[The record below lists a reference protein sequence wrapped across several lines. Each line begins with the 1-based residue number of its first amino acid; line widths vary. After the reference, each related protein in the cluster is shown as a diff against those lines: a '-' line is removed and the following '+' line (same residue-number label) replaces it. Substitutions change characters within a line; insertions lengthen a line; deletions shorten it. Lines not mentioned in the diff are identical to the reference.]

1 MHERDHDD
9 LARLDKEHV
18 WHPYT
23 QMAEYNHREPLVI
36 VEGEG
41 RRLKDAQGRLY
52 YDGTSSIWLNVHGHR
67 VPEIDAAI
75 VEQLG
80 KVAHSTLLGQ
90 ANEPSILLAEELVK
104 IAPEGLNK
112 VFYSDS
118 GSEAVEAA
126 LKMALQYWANLEGRE
141 TSRHHILSFEDG
153 YHGDTLGAVG
163 AAPVETF
170 HWPFKAMLPSPLR
183 APFPNPYRSEGSS
196 PQSAVQAS
204 LEAVERLFE
213 EHPGEVAA
221 VIVEA
226 MMQGV
231 AGIVVAP
238 EGFLRGLSE
247 LCRAHGVLLIA
258 DEVATGFGRTGRM
271 FACEHDGITPDLMA
285 IGKGLT
291 GGYLPLAA
299 TLATDEVYGAFLG
312 SHAERKTFF
321 HGHSYTGNQLG
332 CAAALGNLKRMRETK
347 LIEGLGEKECLIS
360 AHAEAMREHPYVGD
374 VRYKGMVLGIELVAD
389 KERKTTYPWEAQVG
403 WRVCDRAR
411 EKGLLVRPLGSVVI
425 CMPPLGSTFEEL
437 SEMLDILA
445 ESLWDATEEICAL
458 SGKVLSGAYREG
470 SPA

>member
-1 MHERDHDD
+1 MHKDHDA
-9 LARLDKEHV
+9 LARLDRDHV

-23 QMAEYNHREPLVI
+23 QMAEYNEKDPLVV
-36 VEGEG
+36 VEGDG
-41 RRLKDAQGRLY
+41 RRLKDAKGRWY

-104 IAPEGLNK
+104 LVPEGLTR

-126 LKMALQYWANLEGRE
+126 IKMALQYWANLEGKE
-141 TSRHHILSFEDG
+141 TKRHRILSFEDG
-153 YHGDTLGAVG
+153 YHGDTLGAVA

-170 HWPFKAMLPSPLR
+170 HWPFKAMLPSALR
-183 APFPNPYRSEGSS
+183 APFPNLYRSGKG
-196 PQSAVQAS
+196 PQGTVRAS
-204 LEAVERLFE
+204 LNAVEKLFD

-238 EGFLRGLSE
+238 EGFLKGLSE
-247 LCRAHGVLLIA
+247 LCREHDVLLIA

-271 FACEHDGITPDLMA
+271 FACEHEGVTPDLIA

-299 TLATDEVYGAFLG
+299 TLTTDEVYEAFLG
-312 SHAERKTFF
+312 SHAEKKTFF
-321 HGHSYTGNQLG
+321 HGHSYTGNQLC
-332 CAAALGNLKRMRETK
+332 CAAALGNLKLMRETK
-347 LIEGLGEKECLIS
+347 LIEGLAGKERLIS
-360 AHAEAMREHPYVGD
+360 SRAEAMREHPYVGD

-389 KERKTTYPWEAQVG
+389 KETKATYPWEAQAG
-403 WRVCDRAR
+403 WRICNRAR

-425 CMPPLGSTFEEL
+425 CMPPLGSTLEEL
-437 SEMLDILA
+437 SEMLDILTA
-445 ESLWDATEEICAL
+445 SLWEATEEISTL
-458 SGKVLSGAYREG
+458 SEKVLTGTYERPG

>member
-1 MHERDHDD
+1 MQRDHAA
-9 LARLDKEHV
+9 LSRLDKDHV

-23 QMAEYNHREPLVI
+23 QMAEYNQRDPLVV

-41 RRLKDAQGRLY
+41 RKLKDAKGRWY

-104 IAPEGLNK
+104 ISPEGLNR

-126 LKMALQYWANLEGRE
+126 IKMALQYWANLEGRE
-141 TSRHHILSFEDG
+141 TKRHRILSFEDG
-153 YHGDTLGAVG
+153 YHGDTLGAVA

-170 HWPFKAMLPSPLR
+170 HWPFRAMLPSALR
-183 APFPNPYRSEGSS
+183 APFPNPYRSGE
-196 PQSAVQAS
+196 PTPQAS
-204 LEAVERLFE
+204 VRASLNAVERLFE

-238 EGFLRGLSE
+238 EGFLRGLAE
-247 LCRAHGVLLIA
+247 LCEEHGVLLIA

-271 FACEHDGITPDLMA
+271 FACDHERVTPDLMA

-299 TLATDEVYGAFLG
+299 TLATDEVYEAFMG
-312 SHAERKTFF
+312 SHAEKKTFF
-321 HGHSYTGNQLG
+321 HGHSYTGNQLC
-332 CAAALGNLKRMRETK
+332 CAAALGNLERMKETK
-347 LIEGLGEKECLIS
+347 LIEGLAERERLIS
-360 AHAEAMREHPYVGD
+360 ARAEPMREHPYVGD

-389 KERKTTYPWEAQVG
+389 KETKTTYPWEAQAG
-403 WRVCDRAR
+403 WLVCERAR

-425 CMPPLGSTFEEL
+425 CMPPLGSTLEEL
-437 SEMLDILA
+437 SEMLDILT
-445 ESLWDATEEICAL
+445 ESLWEAEGGISAL
-458 SGKVLSGAYREG
+458 SEKVLSDAYEAG
-470 SPA
+470 SPT

>member
-1 MHERDHDD
+1 MRYDHQN
-9 LARLDKEHV
+9 LAEKDKRYV

-23 QMAEYNHREPLVI
+23 QMAEYNEKDPLIV
-36 VEGEG
+36 VEGQG
-41 RRLKDAQGRLY
+41 RKLKDARGRWY

-67 VPEIDAAI
+67 TLEIDAAI

-104 IAPEGLNK
+104 ISPEGLNK

-126 LKMALQYWANLEGRE
+126 IKMALQYWANLEGKE
-141 TSRHHILSFEDG
+141 TRRHRILSFEEG
-153 YHGDTLGAVG
+153 YHGDTLGAVA

-170 HWPFKAMLPSPLR
+170 HWPFKAMLPSALR
-183 APFPNPYRSEGSS
+183 APFPNPYRSAD
-196 PQSAVQAS
+196 PQGAVRAS
-204 LEAVERLFE
+204 LEAVERLFD

-231 AGIVVAP
+231 AGIVIAP
-238 EGFLRGLSE
+238 EGFMRGLSE
-247 LCRAHGVLLIA
+247 LCRERGVLLIA

-271 FACEHDGITPDLMA
+271 FACEHEGVRPDLMA
-285 IGKGLT
+285 VGKGLT

-299 TLATDEVYGAFLG
+299 TLTTDEVYGAFLG
-312 SHAERKTFF
+312 SHAEMKTFF

-332 CAAALGNLKRMRETK
+332 CAAALGNLKRMRETE
-347 LIEGLGEKECLIS
+347 LIEGLAEKERLIGS
-360 AHAEAMREHPYVGD
+360 RAEAMREHPYVGD
-374 VRYKGMVLGIELVAD
+374 VRYRGMVLGIELVAD
-389 KERKTTYPWEAQVG
+389 KEKKTTYPWEAQVG
-403 WRVCDRAR
+403 WRVGNRAR

-425 CMPPLGSTFEEL
+425 CMPPLGSTLEEL

-445 ESLWDATEEICAL
+445 EALWEATGEISVL
-458 SGKVLSGAYREG
+458 SEKVLSGAYHAG
-470 SPA
+470 SLA

>member
-1 MHERDHDD
+1 VHEDHDV
-9 LARLDKEHV
+9 LARLDRDHV

-23 QMAEYNHREPLVI
+23 QMAEYNEKDPLVV
-36 VEGEG
+36 VEGDG
-41 RRLKDAQGRLY
+41 RRIKDAKGRWY
-52 YDGTSSIWLNVHGHR
+52 YDGTSSIWLNVHGHC
-67 VPEIDAAI
+67 VSEIDAAI
-75 VEQLG
+75 IEQLG
-80 KVAHSTLLGQ
+80 KVAHTTLLGQ

-104 IAPEGLNK
+104 ITPEGLNK

-126 LKMALQYWANLEGRE
+126 IKMALQYWANLEGRE
-141 TSRHHILSFEDG
+141 TRRHRILSFEDG
-153 YHGDTLGAVG
+153 YHGDTLGAVA

-170 HWPFKAMLPSPLR
+170 HWPFKTMLSSALR
-183 APFPNPYRSEGSS
+183 APFPNPYRSEEPT
-196 PQSAVQAS
+196 PQGVVRAS
-204 LEAVERLFE
+204 LGAVEKLFDK
-213 EHPGEVAA
+213 HSGEVAA

-238 EGFLRGLSE
+238 EGFLKGLSE
-247 LCRAHGVLLIA
+247 LCREHGVLLIA
-258 DEVATGFGRTGRM
+258 DEVATGFGRTGRI
-271 FACEHDGITPDLMA
+271 FACEHEGVTPDLMA

-299 TLATDEVYGAFLG
+299 TLTTDEIYEAFLG
-312 SHAERKTFF
+312 SHTEKKTFF

-332 CAAALGNLKRMRETK
+332 CAAALGNLKLMRETK
-347 LIEGLGEKECLIS
+347 LVEGLGEKERRIGER
-360 AHAEAMREHPYVGD
+360 AEAMREHPYVGD

-389 KERKTTYPWEAQVG
+389 KETKTTYPWEAQAG
-403 WRVCDRAR
+403 WRVCNLAR

-425 CMPPLGSTFEEL
+425 FMPPLGSTIEEL

-445 ESLWDATEEICAL
+445 EALWEAAEEISTL
-458 SGKVLSGAYREG
+458 SEKVLSGAYHAG

>member
-1 MHERDHDD
+1 VQKDHDA
-9 LARLDKEHV
+9 LARLDKQHV

-23 QMAEYNHREPLVI
+23 QMAEYNEKDPLVI

-41 RRLKDAQGRLY
+41 RKLKDAKGRWY

-67 VPEIDAAI
+67 VPEIDTAI

-104 IAPEGLNK
+104 ITPDLLTK

-126 LKMALQYWANLEGRE
+126 IKMALQYWANLEGKGTR
-141 TSRHHILSFEDG
+141 RHRILSFEDG
-153 YHGDTLGAVG
+153 YHGDTLGAVA

-170 HWPFKAMLPSPLR
+170 HWPFKAMLPAALR
-183 APFPNPYRSEGSS
+183 APFPNPYRSEEPT
-196 PQSAVQAS
+196 PQGAVRAS
-204 LEAVERLFE
+204 LDAVERLFE
-213 EHPGEVAA
+213 EHPGEIAA

-226 MMQGV
+226 IMQGV

-238 EGFLRGLSE
+238 EGFMRGLSE
-247 LCRAHGVLLIA
+247 LCQEHGVLLIA

-271 FACEHDGITPDLMA
+271 FACEHEGVSPDLMA
-285 IGKGLT
+285 MGKGLT

-299 TLATDEVYGAFLG
+299 TLATDEVYEAFLG
-312 SHAERKTFF
+312 SHAEKKTFF

-332 CAAALGNLKRMRETK
+332 CAAALGNLQRMRETK
-347 LIEGLGEKECLIS
+347 LIESLAEKECLIS
-360 AHAEAMREHPYVGD
+360 GRAEAMRGHPYVGD
-374 VRYKGMVLGIELVAD
+374 VRYKGMVLGIEFVAD
-389 KERKTTYPWEAQVG
+389 KETKTTYPWEAQVG
-403 WRVCDRAR
+403 WRVCNRAR

-425 CMPPLGSTFEEL
+425 CMPPLGSTVEEL

-445 ESLWDATEEICAL
+445 ESLWEATEEISVL
-458 SGKVLSGAYREG
+458 SEKVLSGAYHAG

>member
-1 MHERDHDD
+1 VQKDHDA
-9 LARLDKEHV
+9 LARLDKDHV

-23 QMAEYNHREPLVI
+23 QMAEYNDTDPLVV

-41 RRLKDAQGRLY
+41 RRLKDAKGRWY

-75 VEQLG
+75 IEQLG

-90 ANEPSILLAEELVK
+90 ANEPSILLARELVE
-104 IAPEGLNK
+104 ITPEGLNK

-126 LKMALQYWANLEGRE
+126 IKMALQYWANLEGRE
-141 TSRHHILSFEDG
+141 TKRHRILSFEDG
-153 YHGDTLGAVG
+153 YHGDTLGAVA

-170 HWPFKAMLPSPLR
+170 HWPFKAMLPSALR
-183 APFPNPYRSEGSS
+183 APFPNPYRSEEPT
-196 PQSAVQAS
+196 PQGAVRAS

-238 EGFLRGLSE
+238 EGFLKGLSE
-247 LCRAHGVLLIA
+247 LCKKHDVLLIA

-271 FACEHDGITPDLMA
+271 FACEHEGVTPDLMA
-285 IGKGLT
+285 VGKGLT

-299 TLATDEVYGAFLG
+299 TLTTDEIYEAFLG
-312 SHAERKTFF
+312 SHAEKKTFF

-332 CAAALGNLKRMRETK
+332 CAAALGNLKLMRETK
-347 LIEGLGEKECLIS
+347 LVEGLAEKERLIS
-360 AHAEAMREHPYVGD
+360 ERAEAMREHPYVGD

-389 KERKTTYPWEAQVG
+389 IEKKTTYPWEAQAG
-403 WRVCDRAR
+403 WRVCNRAR
-411 EKGLLVRPLGSVVI
+411 ERGLLVRPLGSVVI
-425 CMPPLGSTFEEL
+425 CMPPLGSTLEEL

-445 ESLWDATEEICAL
+445 EALWEAMEEISAL
-458 SGKVLSGAYREG
+458 SEKVLSGAFRAG

>member
-1 MHERDHDD
+1 VSQDHHA
-9 LARLDKEHV
+9 LARLDKDHV

-23 QMAEYNHREPLVI
+23 QMAEYNEKDPLVV

-41 RRLKDAQGRLY
+41 RKLKDANGRWY

-75 VEQLG
+75 IEQLG

-90 ANEPSILLAEELVK
+90 ANEPSILLAEELVEL
-104 IAPEGLNK
+104 APKGLTR

-126 LKMALQYWANLEGRE
+126 IKMSLQYWGNLEGKE
-141 TSRHHILSFEDG
+141 TRRQRVLSFEDG
-153 YHGDTLGAVG
+153 YHGDTLGAVA

-170 HWPFKAMLPSPLR
+170 HWPFKAMLSSPLR
-183 APFPNPYRSEGSS
+183 APFPNPYRSKEPT
-196 PQSAVQAS
+196 PQGTVRSS
-204 LEAVERLFE
+204 LEAVERLLD
-213 EHPGEVAA
+213 EHSGEIAA

-231 AGIVVAP
+231 AGIVIAP

-247 LCRAHGVLLIA
+247 LCREHDVLLIA

-271 FACEHDGITPDLMA
+271 FACAHEGVTPDLMA

-299 TLATDEVYGAFLG
+299 TLTTDKIYEAFLG
-312 SHAERKTFF
+312 SHAEKKTFF

-332 CAAALGNLKRMRETK
+332 CAAARGNLKRVRETR
-347 LIEGLGEKECLIS
+347 LLEGLAEKEHLIGTR
-360 AHAEAMREHPYVGD
+360 AEAMREHPYVGD

-389 KERKTTYPWEAQVG
+389 KESKTTYPWEAQAG
-403 WRVCDRAR
+403 WRVCNRAR
-411 EKGLLVRPLGSVVI
+411 EKGLLVRPLGSVAI
-425 CMPPLGSTFEEL
+425 FMPPLGSTLEEL
-437 SEMLDILA
+437 SEMLDILTEA
-445 ESLWDATEEICAL
+445 LWEATEEISIL
-458 SGKVLSGAYREG
+458 SEKVLSGVYRTR

>member
-1 MHERDHDD
+1 MHTDHDV

-23 QMAEYNHREPLVI
+23 QMAEYNEKDPLVI

-41 RRLKDAQGRLY
+41 RKLKDAKGRWY

-75 VEQLG
+75 IEQLG

-90 ANEPSILLAEELVK
+90 ANEPSVVLAKELVK
-104 IAPEGLNK
+104 LAPDGLTR

-126 LKMALQYWANLEGRE
+126 IKMALQYWANLAGRE
-141 TSRHHILSFEDG
+141 TRRHRILSFEDG
-153 YHGDTLGAVG
+153 YHGDTLGAVA

-170 HWPFKAMLPSPLR
+170 HWPFKAMLPSALR
-183 APFPNPYRSEGSS
+183 APFPNLYRSEE
-196 PQSAVQAS
+196 PTPERVVRAS
-204 LEAVERLFE
+204 LEVVERLFE

-238 EGFLRGLSE
+238 EGFLKGLSE
-247 LCRAHGVLLIA
+247 LCEEHGVLLIA
-258 DEVATGFGRTGRM
+258 DEVATGFGRTGTL
-271 FACEHDGITPDLMA
+271 FACEHESVTPDLMA
-285 IGKGLT
+285 VGKGLT

-299 TLATDEVYGAFLG
+299 TLTTNDVYGAFLG
-312 SHAERKTFF
+312 SHAEKKTFF

-332 CAAALGNLKRMRETK
+332 CAAALGNLERMRETR
-347 LIEGLGEKECLIS
+347 LIGSLAEKERLIS
-360 AHAEAMREHPYVGD
+360 ERAEAMREHPYVGD
-374 VRYKGMVLGIELVAD
+374 VRYKGMVLGIEFVAD
-389 KERKTTYPWEAQVG
+389 KETKTTYPWEAQVG
-403 WRVCDRAR
+403 WRVCNRAR

-425 CMPPLGSTFEEL
+425 FMPPLGSTLEEL
-437 SEMLDILA
+437 SEMLDILTG
-445 ESLWDATEEICAL
+445 SLWEATEEISNLAE
-458 SGKVLSGAYREG
+458 KVLSGAYRAG

>member
-1 MHERDHDD
+1 VYEDHDA
-9 LARLDKEHV
+9 LARLDNDHV

-23 QMAEYNHREPLVI
+23 QMAEYSATDPLVV

-41 RRLKDAQGRLY
+41 RKLKDAKGRWY

-75 VEQLG
+75 IEQLG

-90 ANEPSILLAEELVK
+90 ANEPSILLARELVE
-104 IAPEGLNK
+104 ITPEGLNK

-126 LKMALQYWANLEGRE
+126 IKMALQYWANLEGKE
-141 TSRHHILSFEDG
+141 TKRHRILSFEDG
-153 YHGDTLGAVG
+153 YHGDTLGAVA

-170 HWPFKAMLPSPLR
+170 HWPFKAMLPSALR
-183 APFPNPYRSEGSS
+183 APFPNSYRSEEPT
-196 PQSAVQAS
+196 PQGAVRAS
-204 LEAVERLFE
+204 LGAVERLFE
-213 EHPGEVAA
+213 KHSGEVAA

-238 EGFLRGLSE
+238 EGFLKGLSE
-247 LCRAHGVLLIA
+247 LCKKHDVLLIA

-271 FACEHDGITPDLMA
+271 FACEHEDVTPDLMA
-285 IGKGLT
+285 VGKGLT

-299 TLATDEVYGAFLG
+299 TLTTDEVYEAFLG
-312 SHAERKTFF
+312 SHAEKKTFF

-332 CAAALGNLKRMRETK
+332 CAAALGNLKLMREKK
-347 LIEGLGEKECLIS
+347 LIEGLAEKECLIS
-360 AHAEAMREHPYVGD
+360 ARAEAMREHPYVGD

-389 KERKTTYPWEAQVG
+389 KEKKNTYPWEAQAG
-403 WRVCDRAR
+403 WRVCNRAR
-411 EKGLLVRPLGSVVI
+411 ERGLLVRPLGSVVI
-425 CMPPLGSTFEEL
+425 CMPPLGSTLEEL

-445 ESLWDATEEICAL
+445 EALWEATEEISTL
-458 SGKVLSGAYREG
+458 SEKVLSGAYRAG

>member
-1 MHERDHDD
+1 MQDHHA

-23 QMAEYNHREPLVI
+23 QMSEYKDPLII

-41 RRLKDAQGRLY
+41 RRLKDAKGRWY

-90 ANEPSILLAEELVK
+90 ANEPSILLAEELVE
-104 IAPEGLNK
+104 ITPEGLTR

-126 LKMALQYWANLEGRE
+126 IKMSLQYFANTEGPE
-141 TSRHHILSFEDG
+141 TKRHRILSFEDG
-153 YHGDTLGAVG
+153 YHGDTLGAVA

-170 HWPFKAMLPSPLR
+170 HWPFKAMLPEALR
-183 APFPNPYRSEGSS
+183 APFPNPYRTEEGS
-196 PQSAVQAS
+196 PQGAVRAS
-204 LEAVERLFE
+204 LETVERLFE

-238 EGFLRGLSE
+238 EGFLRGLRE
-247 LCRAHGVLLIA
+247 LCREHGVLLIA

-271 FACEHDGITPDLMA
+271 FACEHEGVTPDLMA
-285 IGKGLT
+285 VGKGLT

-299 TLATDEVYGAFLG
+299 TLTIDEVYEAFLG
-312 SHAERKTFF
+312 SHAEKKTFF
-321 HGHSYTGNQLG
+321 HGHSYTGNQLC
-332 CAAALGNLKRMRETK
+332 CAAALGNLKLMRETR
-347 LIEGLGEKECLIS
+347 LVESLGEKERLIG
-360 AHAEAMREHPYVGD
+360 ARAEAMREHPYVGD

-389 KERKTTYPWEAQVG
+389 KASKTTYPWEAQAG
-403 WRVCDRAR
+403 WRVCNRAR

-425 CMPPLGSTFEEL
+425 CMPPLGSTLKEL

-445 ESLWDATEEICAL
+445 EALCEATEEISTL
-458 SGKVLSGAYREG
+458 SEKVLSGAYRAR
-470 SPA
+470 SSV

>member
-1 MHERDHDD
+1 MHDDHDA
-9 LARLDKEHV
+9 LARLDRDHV

-23 QMAEYNHREPLVI
+23 QMAEYNEKDPLVV
-36 VEGEG
+36 VEGDG
-41 RRLKDAQGRLY
+41 RKLKDAKGRWY

-75 VEQLG
+75 VEQLD

-90 ANEPSILLAEELVK
+90 ANEPSILLAEELVE
-104 IAPEGLNK
+104 ITPEGLNK

-126 LKMALQYWANLEGRE
+126 IKMALQYWANLEGKE
-141 TSRHHILSFEDG
+141 TKRHRILSFEDG
-153 YHGDTLGAVG
+153 YHGDTLGAVA

-170 HWPFKAMLPSPLR
+170 HWPFKAMIPSALR
-183 APFPNPYRSEGSS
+183 APFPNTYRSDEAT
-196 PQSAVQAS
+196 PQGAVWAS
-204 LEAVERLFE
+204 LDAVEKLFK
-213 EHPGEVAA
+213 EHPEEVAA

-238 EGFLRGLSE
+238 EGFLKGLSE
-247 LCRAHGVLLIA
+247 LCRQHGVLLIA

-271 FACEHDGITPDLMA
+271 FACEHEGVTPDLMA
-285 IGKGLT
+285 MGKGLT

-299 TLATDEVYGAFLG
+299 TLTTDEVYEAFLG
-312 SHAERKTFF
+312 SHAEKKTFF

-332 CAAALGNLKRMRETK
+332 CAAARGNLKLMRETK
-347 LIEGLGEKECLIS
+347 LIDSLAEKEQVIS
-360 AHAEAMREHPYVGD
+360 ERAEAMRDHPYVGD

-389 KERKTTYPWEAQVG
+389 KETKTTYPWEAQAG
-403 WRVCDRAR
+403 WRVCNRAR
-411 EKGLLVRPLGSVVI
+411 KKGLLVRPLGSVVI
-425 CMPPLGSTFEEL
+425 CMPPLGSTLEEL

-445 ESLWDATEEICAL
+445 EALWEATEEISTL
-458 SGKVLSGAYREG
+458 SEKVLSGAYRGG

>member
-1 MHERDHDD
+1 MQDHHA

-23 QMAEYNHREPLVI
+23 QMSEYNALDPLIV

-41 RRLKDAQGRLY
+41 RRLKDAKGRWY

-67 VPEIDAAI
+67 IPEIDAAI

-90 ANEPSILLAEELVK
+90 ANEPSILLAEELVE
-104 IAPEGLNK
+104 IAPEGLTR

-126 LKMALQYWANLEGRE
+126 IKMSLQYFANIEGPE
-141 TSRHHILSFEDG
+141 TKRHRILSFEDG
-153 YHGDTLGAVG
+153 YHGDTLGAVA

-170 HWPFKAMLPSPLR
+170 HWPFRAMLPPALR
-183 APFPNPYRSEGSS
+183 APFPNPYRMEGSS
-196 PQSAVQAS
+196 QGAVRAS

-238 EGFLRGLSE
+238 EGFLRGLHE
-247 LCRAHGVLLIA
+247 LCREHGVLLIA

-271 FACEHDGITPDLMA
+271 FACEYEGVTPDLMA
-285 IGKGLT
+285 VGKGLT

-299 TLATDEVYGAFLG
+299 TLTTDGIYEAFLG
-312 SHAERKTFF
+312 SHVEKKTFF
-321 HGHSYTGNQLG
+321 HGHSYTGNQLC
-332 CAAALGNLKRMRETK
+332 CAAALSNLKLMKETR
-347 LIEGLGEKECLIS
+347 LIESLGEKERLIGTR
-360 AHAEAMREHPYVGD
+360 AEAMREHPYVGD
-374 VRYKGMVLGIELVAD
+374 VRYKGMVLGLELVAD
-389 KERKTTYPWEAQVG
+389 KTSKTTYPWEAQAG
-403 WRVCDRAR
+403 WRVCNRAR

-425 CMPPLGSTFEEL
+425 CMPPLGSTLEEL

-445 ESLWDATEEICAL
+445 KALWETTEEISTLAE
-458 SGKVLSGAYREG
+458 KVLSGAYRAS
-470 SPA
+470 SPV

>member
-1 MHERDHDD
+1 VHEDHDT
-9 LARLDKEHV
+9 LARLDKDHV

-23 QMAEYNHREPLVI
+23 QMAEYSDTDPLVI

-41 RRLKDAQGRLY
+41 RKLKDAKGRWY

-75 VEQLG
+75 IEQLG

-90 ANEPSILLAEELVK
+90 ANEPSILLARELVE
-104 IAPEGLNK
+104 ITPEGLNK

-118 GSEAVEAA
+118 GSESVEAA
-126 LKMALQYWANLEGRE
+126 IKMALQYWANLEGKE
-141 TSRHHILSFEDG
+141 TKRHRILSFEDG
-153 YHGDTLGAVG
+153 YHGDTLGAVA

-170 HWPFKAMLPSPLR
+170 HWPFKAMLPSALR
-183 APFPNPYRSEGSS
+183 APFPNPYRSEEPT
-196 PQSAVQAS
+196 PQGAVRAS

-238 EGFLRGLSE
+238 EGFLKGLSE
-247 LCRAHGVLLIA
+247 LCKRHDVLLIA

-271 FACEHDGITPDLMA
+271 FACEHEGVTPDLMA
-285 IGKGLT
+285 VGKGFT

-299 TLATDEVYGAFLG
+299 TLATDEVYEAFLG
-312 SHAERKTFF
+312 SHAEKKTFF
-321 HGHSYTGNQLG
+321 HGHSYTGNQLS
-332 CAAALGNLKRMRETK
+332 CAAALGNLKLMRETK
-347 LIEGLGEKECLIS
+347 LIEGLAEKERLIS
-360 AHAEAMREHPYVGD
+360 ARAEAMREHPYVGD
-374 VRYKGMVLGIELVAD
+374 VRYKGMVLGIELVAN
-389 KERKTTYPWEAQVG
+389 KEKKTTYPWEAQAG
-403 WRVCDRAR
+403 WRVCNRAR
-411 EKGLLVRPLGSVVI
+411 ERGLLVRPLGSVVI
-425 CMPPLGSTFEEL
+425 CMPPLGSTLEEL

-445 ESLWDATEEICAL
+445 EALWEATEEISTL
-458 SGKVLSGAYREG
+458 SEKVLSGAFRAG

>member
-1 MHERDHDD
+1 VKDHDA
-9 LARLDKEHV
+9 LARLDREHV

-23 QMAEYNHREPLVI
+23 QMAEYNEKDPLV
-36 VEGEG
+36 VLEGDG
-41 RRLKDAQGRLY
+41 RKLRDAKGRWY

-80 KVAHSTLLGQ
+80 RVAHSTLLGQ

-104 IAPEGLNK
+104 ITPEGLNK

-126 LKMALQYWANLEGRE
+126 IKMALQYWANLEGKE
-141 TSRHHILSFEDG
+141 TKRHRILSFEDG
-153 YHGDTLGAVG
+153 YHGDTLGAVA

-170 HWPFKAMLPSPLR
+170 HWPFKAMLPSALR
-183 APFPNPYRSEGSS
+183 APFPNPYRSEEPT
-196 PQSAVQAS
+196 PQGTVRAS
-204 LEAVERLFE
+204 LDSVEKLFD

-238 EGFLRGLSE
+238 EGFLKGLSE
-247 LCRAHGVLLIA
+247 LCEKHGVLLIA

-271 FACEHDGITPDLMA
+271 FACEHEGVAPDLMA

-299 TLATDEVYGAFLG
+299 TLTTDEVYGAFLG
-312 SHAERKTFF
+312 SHAEKKTFF

-332 CAAALGNLKRMRETK
+332 CAAALGNLKLMRETK
-347 LIEGLGEKECLIS
+347 LIASLAEKERLI
-360 AHAEAMREHPYVGD
+360 AARAEVMREHPYVGD
-374 VRYKGMVLGIELVAD
+374 VRYKGMVLGIELVTD
-389 KERKTTYPWEAQVG
+389 KETKTAYPWEAQAG
-403 WRVCDRAR
+403 WRVCNRAR

-437 SEMLDILA
+437 SEMLNILA
-445 ESLWDATEEICAL
+445 EALLEATEEISTL
-458 SGKVLSGAYREG
+458 SEKVLSGAYRAG

>member
-1 MHERDHDD
+1 
-9 LARLDKEHV
+9 
-18 WHPYT
+18 
-23 QMAEYNHREPLVI
+23 MAEYNEKDPLVI

-41 RRLKDAQGRLY
+41 RKLKDAKGRWY

-104 IAPEGLNK
+104 ITPDLLTK

-126 LKMALQYWANLEGRE
+126 IKMALQYWANLEGKGTR
-141 TSRHHILSFEDG
+141 RHRILSFEDG
-153 YHGDTLGAVG
+153 YHGDTLGAVA

-170 HWPFKAMLPSPLR
+170 HWPFKTMLPSALR
-183 APFPNPYRSEGSS
+183 APFPNPYRSEEPT
-196 PQSAVQAS
+196 PQGAVRAS
-204 LEAVERLFE
+204 LDAVERLFE
-213 EHPGEVAA
+213 EHPGEIAA

-238 EGFLRGLSE
+238 EGFMRGLSE
-247 LCRAHGVLLIA
+247 LCQEHGVLLIA

-271 FACEHDGITPDLMA
+271 FACEHEDVTPDLMA

-299 TLATDEVYGAFLG
+299 TLTTNEVYEAFLG
-312 SHAERKTFF
+312 SHAELKTFF

-332 CAAALGNLKRMRETK
+332 CAAALGNLELMRET
-347 LIEGLGEKECLIS
+347 GLVESLAEKERLIS
-360 AHAEAMREHPYVGD
+360 DRAEAMREHPYVGD
-374 VRYKGMVLGIELVAD
+374 VRYKGMVLGIELVSD
-389 KERKTTYPWEAQVG
+389 RETKTTYPWEAQVG
-403 WRVCDRAR
+403 WRVCNRAR
-411 EKGLLVRPLGSVVI
+411 DKGLLVRPLGSVVI
-425 CMPPLGSTFEEL
+425 CMPPLASTLEEL
-437 SEMLDILA
+437 SEMLDILT
-445 ESLWDATEEICAL
+445 ESLWEAREEISDLAE
-458 SGKVLSGAYREG
+458 KVLSGTYRAG
-470 SPA
+470 SLA

>member
-1 MHERDHDD
+1 MSQDHRA
-9 LARLDKEHV
+9 LARLDKDHV

-23 QMAEYNHREPLVI
+23 QMSEYNEKEPLVV

-41 RRLKDAQGRLY
+41 RKLKDANGRWY

-75 VEQLG
+75 IEQLG

-104 IAPEGLNK
+104 IAPQGLAR

-126 LKMALQYWANLEGRE
+126 IKMSLQYWANLEGKE
-141 TSRHHILSFEDG
+141 TRRHRILSFEDG
-153 YHGDTLGAVG
+153 YHGDTLGAVA

-170 HWPFKAMLPSPLR
+170 HWPFKAMLPSALR
-183 APFPNPYRSEGSS
+183 APFPNPYRSEEPT
-196 PQSAVQAS
+196 PQRPVRNS
-204 LEAVERLFE
+204 LEAVERLFD

-221 VIVEA
+221 VMVEA

-247 LCRAHGVLLIA
+247 LCREHDVLLIA
-258 DEVATGFGRTGRM
+258 DEVATGFGRTGKM
-271 FACEHDGITPDLMA
+271 FACEHDDITPDLMA

-299 TLATDEVYGAFLG
+299 TLTTDRIYEAFLG
-312 SHAERKTFF
+312 SHAEKKTFF

-332 CAAALGNLKRMRETK
+332 CAAALGNLRRMRETR
-347 LIEGLGEKECLIS
+347 LLEGLGEKERVIG
-360 AHAEAMREHPYVGD
+360 ARAEAMREHPYVGD

-389 KERKTTYPWEAQVG
+389 KGSKTTYPWEAQAG
-403 WRVCDRAR
+403 WRVCGRAR
-411 EKGLLVRPLGSVVI
+411 EKGLLVRPLGSVAI
-425 CMPPLGSTFEEL
+425 FMPPLGSTLEEL

-445 ESLWDATEEICAL
+445 EALWEATEEISIL
-458 SGKVLSGAYREG
+458 SEKVLSDAYRAR

>member
-1 MHERDHDD
+1 VQKDHDA
-9 LARLDKEHV
+9 LARLDKDHV

-23 QMAEYNHREPLVI
+23 QMAEYNDTDPLVV

-41 RRLKDAQGRLY
+41 RRLKDAKGRWY

-75 VEQLG
+75 IEQLG

-90 ANEPSILLAEELVK
+90 ANEPSILLARELVE
-104 IAPEGLNK
+104 ITPEGLNK

-126 LKMALQYWANLEGRE
+126 IKMALQYWANLEGRE
-141 TSRHHILSFEDG
+141 TKRHRILSFEDG
-153 YHGDTLGAVG
+153 YHGDTLGAVA

-170 HWPFKAMLPSPLR
+170 HWPFKAMLPSALR
-183 APFPNPYRSEGSS
+183 APFPNPYRSEEPT
-196 PQSAVQAS
+196 PQGAVRAS

-238 EGFLRGLSE
+238 EGFLKGLSE
-247 LCRAHGVLLIA
+247 LCKKHDVLLIA

-271 FACEHDGITPDLMA
+271 FACEHEDVTPDLMA
-285 IGKGLT
+285 VGKGLT

-299 TLATDEVYGAFLG
+299 TLTTDEIYEAFLG
-312 SHAERKTFF
+312 SHAEKKTFF

-332 CAAALGNLKRMRETK
+332 CAAALGNLKLMRETK
-347 LIEGLGEKECLIS
+347 LIEGLAEKERLIS
-360 AHAEAMREHPYVGD
+360 TRAEAMREHPYVGD

-389 KERKTTYPWEAQVG
+389 IEKKTTYPWEAQAG
-403 WRVCDRAR
+403 WRVCNRAR
-411 EKGLLVRPLGSVVI
+411 ERGLLVRPLGSVVI
-425 CMPPLGSTFEEL
+425 CMPPLGSTLEEL

-445 ESLWDATEEICAL
+445 EALWEATEEISTL
-458 SGKVLSGAYREG
+458 SEKVLSGAFRAG

>member
-1 MHERDHDD
+1 VYKDHEA
-9 LARLDKEHV
+9 LTRLDREHV

-23 QMAEYNHREPLVI
+23 QMAEYNEKDPLVV
-36 VEGEG
+36 VEGDG
-41 RRLKDAQGRLY
+41 RRLRDAKGRWY

-67 VPEIDAAI
+67 APEIDAAI

-80 KVAHSTLLGQ
+80 RVAHSTLLGQ

-104 IAPEGLNK
+104 ITPEGLNK

-126 LKMALQYWANLEGRE
+126 IKMALQYWANLEGKE
-141 TSRHHILSFEDG
+141 TKRHRILSFEDG
-153 YHGDTLGAVG
+153 YHGDTLGAVA

-170 HWPFKAMLPSPLR
+170 HWPFKAMLPSALR
-183 APFPNPYRSEGSS
+183 APFPNPYRSEEPT
-196 PQSAVQAS
+196 PQETVRVS
-204 LEAVERLFE
+204 LDAVEKLFD
-213 EHPGEVAA
+213 EHPGETAA

-238 EGFLRGLSE
+238 EGFLKGLSE
-247 LCRAHGVLLIA
+247 LCKRYGVLLIA
-258 DEVATGFGRTGRM
+258 DEVATGLGRTGRM
-271 FACEHDGITPDLMA
+271 FACEHEDVTPDLMA

-299 TLATDEVYGAFLG
+299 TLTTDEVYGAFLG
-312 SHAERKTFF
+312 SHTEKKTFF

-332 CAAALGNLKRMRETK
+332 CAAALGNLKLMRETK
-347 LIEGLGEKECLIS
+347 LIASLAEKERLIS
-360 AHAEAMREHPYVGD
+360 ARAEAMREHPYVGD
-374 VRYKGMVLGIELVAD
+374 VRYKGMILGIELVTD
-389 KERKTTYPWEAQVG
+389 KETKTTYPWEAQAG

-445 ESLWDATEEICAL
+445 EALWEATEEISTL
-458 SGKVLSGAYREG
+458 SEKVLSGAYRAG

>member
-1 MHERDHDD
+1 VHQDHRT
-9 LARLDKEHV
+9 LTRLDKGHV

-23 QMAEYNHREPLVI
+23 QMYEYNERDPLIV

-41 RRLKDAQGRLY
+41 RKLKDAKGRWY

-67 VPEIDAAI
+67 VPEVDAAI

-104 IAPEGLNK
+104 ISPKGLDK

-118 GSEAVEAA
+118 GSEAIEAA
-126 LKMALQYWANLEGRE
+126 IKMSLQYWANREGKE
-141 TSRHHILSFEDG
+141 TGRHRLLSFEDG
-153 YHGDTLGAVG
+153 YHGDTLGAVA

-170 HWPFKAMLPSPLR
+170 HWPFKAMLPSALR
-183 APFPNPYRSEGSS
+183 APFPNPYRSEEPT
-196 PQSAVQAS
+196 PQGAVRTS
-204 LEAVERLFE
+204 LEAVERLFK
-213 EHPGEVAA
+213 EHPGEIAA

-231 AGIVVAP
+231 AGIVIAP
-238 EGFLRGLSE
+238 EGFLRGLRE
-247 LCRAHGVLLIA
+247 LCREHGALLIA

-271 FACEHDGITPDLMA
+271 FACEHEGVTPDLMA

-299 TLATDEVYGAFLG
+299 TLTTNEVYEAFLG
-312 SHAERKTFF
+312 SHAALKTFF

-332 CAAALGNLKRMRETK
+332 CAAALGNLKRMRETR
-347 LIEGLGEKECLIS
+347 LIEGLAEKERVIGER
-360 AHAEAMREHPYVGD
+360 AEALREHPYVGD
-374 VRYKGMVLGIELVAD
+374 VRCKGMVLGVELVAD
-389 KERKTTYPWEAQVG
+389 KASKTTYPWEAQVG

-425 CMPPLGSTFEEL
+425 CMPPLGSTLEEL

-445 ESLWDATEEICAL
+445 EALWEATGEISVL
-458 SGKVLSGAYREG
+458 SEKVLSAAYRAG